1 MQYAFR
7 ADASPADHVSFGGR
21 RTAQLASDS
30 FFVRTELPPPALSV
44 NLNPDEPDRIID
56 EKFGRTDVG
65 RVLLETVVLPAS
77 RRHFRLTSSPR
88 QPALPPAHPAGPVP
102 AGHVDR
108 SP

>member
-7 ADASPADHVSFGGR
+7 TDASPADHASFGGR
-21 RTAQLASDS
+21 RAAQLASDS
-30 FFVRTELPPPALSV
+30 FLVWLGLPPSALSV

-56 EKFGRTDVG
+56 KQFGRTDAG

-77 RRHFRLTSSPR
+77 RRYFRLTSPHR
-88 QPALPPAHPAGPVP
+88 QPAPPPAHPAAPVP
-102 AGHVDR
+102 VGHVDL